1 MATWIIYGPYGDLA
15 GSSVQFSKSGT
26 PAKFTFTSKNA
37 LQLVD
42 KTTKV
47 KRYVTTLTDTNL
59 QLIITDNC
67 VLEDQWAYDSTAH
80 VLYTGC
86 DNR

>member
-1 MATWIIYGPYGDLA
+1 MQYDCVDYYGPYGDLA
-15 GSSVQFSKSGT
+15 GSSVQFSKSGST

-47 KRYVTTLTDTNL
+47 KRRVTRLTDTNL
-59 QLIITDNC
+59 QLI
-67 VLEDQWAYDSTAH
+67 Y
-80 VLYTGC
+80 
-86 DNR
+86 